1 MTKRRQAVSPMAD
14 IIAKKIFNDHE
25 ITIDF
30 INTFLGFRP
39 KSIQILNGTIADVK
53 KERTSHFST
62 TVDILARMDDGTQVI
77 IEIQVAYQNSFI
89 KRLWTYSCQHL
100 VKDLPN
106 VREKVTH
113 THDMYDKISP
123 IYSIALVAS
132 KYFDDDQ
139 PIHSFVLTEKDGSQ
153 VLKLPFGEHE
163 ELRKPFEMVII
174 ELKKFRKGQL
184 EKNQRQWIEFFA
196 NRAFSQSTSDV
207 IEKAEHLLD
216 RNTWTEEEIEMVDQ
230 WLRNA
235 SNHFGELESSYI
247 RGRRRGKE
255 EGRAEGLEEGLEKGL
270 EKGLE
275 EGGLQKSLDVAQKL
289 LARGLG
295 IEDVLEITG
304 LTLEQ
309 LTRSSQEHQF

>member
-39 KSIQILNGTIADVK
+39 KSVQILNGTIADVK

-62 TVDILARMDDGTQVI
+62 TVDILARMDDGIQVI
-77 IEIQVAYQNSFI
+77 IEIQVVYQNSFI

-106 VREKVTH
+106 VRDKVTQ

-139 PIHSFVLTEKDGSQ
+139 PIHSFVLTEKDGGQ
-153 VLKLPFGEHE
+153 VLELPFGEHE

-235 SNHFGELESSYI
+235 SNHFGELESSFI
-247 RGRRRGKE
+247 RGRNRGKE
-255 EGRAEGLEEGLEKGL
+255 EGS
-270 EKGLE
+270 
-275 EGGLQKSLDVAQKL
+275 LQKSLDVAQKL
-289 LARGLG
+289 LARGLD

-309 LTRSSQEHQF
+309 LTQSSQEHQF

>member
-14 IIAKKIFNDHE
+14 VIAKKIFNDHE

-39 KSIQILNGTIADVK
+39 KSVQILNGTLADVK
-53 KERTSHFST
+53 KERTGHFST

-89 KRLWTYSCQHL
+89 KRLWTYTCQHL

-106 VREKVTH
+106 VREKVTQ

-132 KYFDDDQ
+132 RYFDDDQ
-139 PIHSFVLTEKDGSQ
+139 PIHSFVLTEKDGGQ
-153 VLKLPFGEHE
+153 ILELPFGEHE
-163 ELRKPFEMVII
+163 ELKKPFEMVII

-184 EKNQRQWIEFFA
+184 EKSQRQWIEFFA
-196 NRAFSQSTSDV
+196 NREFSQATSDV

-216 RNTWTEEEIEMVDQ
+216 RNTWTEEEVKMVDQ

-235 SNHFGELESSYI
+235 SNHFGELESSFI
-247 RGRRRGKE
+247 RGRRNGKE
-255 EGRAEGLEEGLEKGL
+255 EGRLEGLAEGRLEGSR
-270 EKGLE
+270 
-275 EGGLQKSLDVAQKL
+275 QKSIEVAQRL
-289 LARGLG
+289 LNRGLD
-295 IEDVLEITG
+295 IEDVVEITG
-304 LTLEQ
+304 LTSEQ
-309 LTRSSQEHQF
+309 LAQLSQDHQF

>member
-14 IIAKKIFNDHE
+14 VIAKKIFNDHE

-39 KSIQILNGTIADVK
+39 KSVQILNGTIADVK
-53 KERTSHFST
+53 KERTGHFST

-89 KRLWTYSCQHL
+89 KRLWTYTCQHL

-106 VREKVTH
+106 VREKVTQ

-132 KYFDDDQ
+132 RYFDDDQ
-139 PIHSFVLTEKDGSQ
+139 PIHSFVLTEKDRGQ
-153 VLKLPFGEHE
+153 ILELPFGEHE
-163 ELRKPFEMVII
+163 ELKKPFEMVII
-174 ELKKFRKGQL
+174 ELKKFRKGRL
-184 EKNQRQWIEFFA
+184 EKSQRQWIEFFA
-196 NRAFSQSTSDV
+196 NREFSQATSDV

-216 RNTWTEEEIEMVDQ
+216 RNTWTEEEVKMVDQ

-235 SNHFGELESSYI
+235 SNHFGELESSFI
-247 RGRRRGKE
+247 RGRRNGKE
-255 EGRAEGLEEGLEKGL
+255 EGLAEGRLEGRLE
-270 EKGLE
+270 
-275 EGGLQKSLDVAQKL
+275 VAQRL
-289 LARGLG
+289 LNRGLG

-304 LTLEQ
+304 LTSEQ
-309 LTRSSQEHQF
+309 LASLSQDHQF

>member
-1 MTKRRQAVSPMAD
+1 MTKRRQSVSPMAD
-14 IIAKKIFNDHE
+14 VLAKKIFNDHE

-39 KSIQILNGTIADVK
+39 KTVQILNGTIADVK
-53 KERTSHFST
+53 KERTGHFST

-89 KRLWTYSCQHL
+89 KRLWTYTCQHL

-106 VREKVTH
+106 VRDKVTQ

-132 KYFDDDQ
+132 RYFDDDQ
-139 PIHSFVLTEKDGSQ
+139 PIHSFVLTEKDWGQ
-153 VLKLPFGEHE
+153 ILELPFGEHE
-163 ELRKPFEMVII
+163 ELKKPFEMVII

-184 EKNQRQWIEFFA
+184 EKSQRQWIEFFA
-196 NRAFSQSTSDV
+196 NREFSQATSDV

-216 RNTWTEEEIEMVDQ
+216 RNTWTEEEVKMVDQ

-235 SNHFGELESSYI
+235 SNHFGELESSFL
-247 RGRRRGKE
+247 RGRQRGKE
-255 EGRAEGLEEGLEKGL
+255 EGRAEGRLEGSR
-270 EKGLE
+270 
-275 EGGLQKSLDVAQKL
+275 QKSLEVAQRL
-289 LARGLG
+289 LNRGLG

-304 LTLEQ
+304 LTSEQ
-309 LTRSSQEHQF
+309 LASLSQDHQF

>member
-14 IIAKKIFNDHE
+14 VIAKKIFNDHE

-39 KSIQILNGTIADVK
+39 KTVQILNGTIADVK
-53 KERTSHFST
+53 KERTGHFST

-89 KRLWTYSCQHL
+89 KRLWTYTCQHL

-106 VREKVTH
+106 VREKVTQ

-132 KYFDDDQ
+132 RYFDDDQ
-139 PIHSFVLTEKDGSQ
+139 PIHSFVLTEKDGGQ
-153 VLKLPFGEHE
+153 ILELPFGEHE
-163 ELRKPFEMVII
+163 ELKKPFEMVII

-184 EKNQRQWIEFFA
+184 EKSQRQWIEFFA
-196 NRAFSQSTSDV
+196 NREFSQATSDI

-216 RNTWTEEEIEMVDQ
+216 RNTWTEEEVKMVDQ

-235 SNHFGELESSYI
+235 SNHFGELESSFI
-247 RGRRRGKE
+247 RGRRNGKE
-255 EGRAEGLEEGLEKGL
+255 EGRLEGRLE
-270 EKGLE
+270 
-275 EGGLQKSLDVAQKL
+275 VAQRL
-289 LARGLG
+289 LNRGLG
-295 IEDVLEITG
+295 IEDVLEITD
-304 LTLEQ
+304 LTSEQ
-309 LTRSSQEHQF
+309 LASLSQDHQF

>member
-14 IIAKKIFNDHE
+14 VIAKKIFNDHE

-39 KSIQILNGTIADVK
+39 KSVQILNGTIADVK

-89 KRLWTYSCQHL
+89 KRLWTYTCQHL

-106 VREKVTH
+106 VRDKVAQ
-113 THDMYDKISP
+113 THDMYEKISP

-132 KYFDDDQ
+132 RYFDDDQ
-139 PIHSFVLTEKDGSQ
+139 PIHSFVLTEKDGGQ
-153 VLKLPFGEHE
+153 ILELPFGEHE
-163 ELRKPFEMVII
+163 ELKKPFEMVII

-184 EKNQRQWIEFFA
+184 EKSQRQWIEFFA
-196 NRAFSQSTSDV
+196 NREFSQAKSDV

-216 RNTWTEEEIEMVDQ
+216 RNTWTEEEVKMVDQ

-235 SNHFGELESSYI
+235 SNHFGELESSFI
-247 RGRRRGKE
+247 RGRRNGKE
-255 EGRAEGLEEGLEKGL
+255 EGRLEGLAEGRLEGSI
-270 EKGLE
+270 
-275 EGGLQKSLDVAQKL
+275 QKSLEVAQRL
-289 LARGLG
+289 LNRGLD

-304 LTLEQ
+304 LTSEQ
-309 LTRSSQEHQF
+309 LAPLSQDHQF

>member
-1 MTKRRQAVSPMAD
+1 MTKRRQSVSPMAD
-14 IIAKKIFNDHE
+14 VLAKKIFNDHE

-39 KSIQILNGTIADVK
+39 KTVQILNGTIADVK
-53 KERTSHFST
+53 KERTGHFST

-89 KRLWTYSCQHL
+89 KRLWTYTCQHL

-106 VREKVTH
+106 VREKVTQ

-132 KYFDDDQ
+132 RYFDDDQ
-139 PIHSFVLTEKDGSQ
+139 PIHSFVLTEKDGGQ
-153 VLKLPFGEHE
+153 ILELPFGEHE
-163 ELRKPFEMVII
+163 ELKKPFEMVII
-174 ELKKFRKGQL
+174 ELKKFRKGRL
-184 EKNQRQWIEFFA
+184 EKSQRQWIEFFA
-196 NRAFSQSTSDV
+196 NREFSQATSDV

-216 RNTWTEEEIEMVDQ
+216 RNTWTEEEVKMVDQ

-235 SNHFGELESSYI
+235 SNHFGELESSFI
-247 RGRRRGKE
+247 RGRRN
-255 EGRAEGLEEGLEKGL
+255 GREEGLAEGRL
-270 EKGLE
+270 EGSI
-275 EGGLQKSLDVAQKL
+275 QKSLEVAQRL
-289 LARGLG
+289 LNRGLD

-304 LTLEQ
+304 LTSEQ
-309 LTRSSQEHQF
+309 LASLSQDHQF

>member
-39 KSIQILNGTIADVK
+39 KSVQILNGTIADVK

-106 VREKVTH
+106 IREKVTQ

-132 KYFDDDQ
+132 KYFDDEE
-139 PIHSFVLTEKDGSQ
+139 PIHSFVLTEKDGGQ
-153 VLKLPFGEHE
+153 VLELPFGEHE

-196 NRAFSQSTSDV
+196 NRAFSQSTSDI
-207 IEKAEHLLD
+207 IEKAENLLN

-235 SNHFGELESSYI
+235 SNHFGELESSFI
-247 RGRRRGKE
+247 RGRNRGKE
-255 EGRAEGLEEGLEKGL
+255 EGRLEGSI
-270 EKGLE
+270 
-275 EGGLQKSLDVAQKL
+275 QKSLEVAQRL
-289 LARGLG
+289 LNRGLG

-304 LTLEQ
+304 LTSEQ
-309 LTRSSQEHQF
+309 LASLSQDHQF

>member
-14 IIAKKIFNDHE
+14 VIAKKIFNDHE

-39 KSIQILNGTIADVK
+39 KTVQILNGTIADVK

-89 KRLWTYSCQHL
+89 KRLWTYTCQHL

-106 VREKVTH
+106 VREKVTQ
-113 THDMYDKISP
+113 THDMYEKISP

-132 KYFDDDQ
+132 RYFDDDQ
-139 PIHSFVLTEKDGSQ
+139 PIHSFVLTEKDGGQ
-153 VLKLPFGEHE
+153 ILELPFGEHE
-163 ELRKPFEMVII
+163 ELKKPFEMVII

-184 EKNQRQWIEFFA
+184 EKSQRQWIEFFA
-196 NRAFSQSTSDV
+196 NREFSQATSDV

-216 RNTWTEEEIEMVDQ
+216 RNTWTEEEVKMVDQ

-235 SNHFGELESSYI
+235 SNHFGELESSFI
-247 RGRRRGKE
+247 RGRRNGKE
-255 EGRAEGLEEGLEKGL
+255 EGLAEGRLEGSR
-270 EKGLE
+270 
-275 EGGLQKSLDVAQKL
+275 QKSLEVAQRL
-289 LARGLG
+289 LNRGLG

-304 LTLEQ
+304 LTSEQ
-309 LTRSSQEHQF
+309 LASLSQDHQF

>member
-1 MTKRRQAVSPMAD
+1 MTKRRQAISPMAD
-14 IIAKKIFNDHE
+14 IIAKKIFNDNE

-39 KSIQILNGTIADVK
+39 KSVQILNGTIADVK

-62 TVDILARMDDGTQVI
+62 TVDILARTDDGTQVI

-139 PIHSFVLTEKDGSQ
+139 PIHSFVLTEKDGGQ
-153 VLKLPFGEHE
+153 VLELPFGEHE

-235 SNHFGELESSYI
+235 SNHFGELENSYI

-255 EGRAEGLEEGLEKGL
+255 EGLEQGRLEVAYQMLCEGFTYEMIEKL
-270 EKGLE
+270 
-275 EGGLQKSLDVAQKL
+275 
-289 LARGLG
+289 
-295 IEDVLEITG
+295 TG
-304 LTLEQ
+304 LSSAQIDQ
-309 LTRSSQEHQF
+309 LSQNHQV